1 MEKKELHAA
10 LLVLMSRLDD
20 IKRSPL
26 KDENFAVSLAI
37 VLRYF
42 RDNGELKAA
51 YELRQE
57 AFEKIKSSAWFATL
71 ESCLATPGKD
81 ETQFPPIDMKELEAK
96 LMSDEYVDNKIKE
109 VLGE

>member
-1 MEKKELHAA
+1 MIKLEEAKNNSMSDKNFVAA
-10 LLVLMSRLDD
+10 LA
-20 IKRSPL
+20 
-26 KDENFAVSLAI
+26 E

>member
-51 YELRQE
+51 YELRKE
-57 AFEKIKSSAWFATL
+57 ALANIKNSSWFATL
-71 ESCLATPGKD
+71 KAYLETPAKD
-81 ETQFPPIDMKELEAK
+81 GTQFPPIDMKKLEAE

-109 VLGE
+109 VLG

>member
-1 MEKKELHAA
+1 MKDDTFVTA
-10 LLVLMSRLDD
+10 LKVVL
-20 IKRSPL
+20 KH
-26 KDENFAVSLAI
+26 
-37 VLRYF
+37 F

-71 ESCLATPGKD
+71 KSCLATPGKD